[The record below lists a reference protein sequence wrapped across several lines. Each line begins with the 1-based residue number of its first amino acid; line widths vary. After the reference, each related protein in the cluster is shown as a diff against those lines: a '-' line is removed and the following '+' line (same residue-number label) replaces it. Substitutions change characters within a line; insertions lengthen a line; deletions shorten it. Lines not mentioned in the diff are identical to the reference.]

1 MRYAYLLSVWLHL
14 IAAITW
20 IGGMLFLVMVVVP
33 ALRSGDRQRAVA
45 LMRDAG
51 QRFRGIGWAC
61 FGVLLLTGLFNL
73 WFRGV
78 RLAHFADVAWLA
90 SPFGHAVAIKLLL
103 FVLVLANSAVHDFWV
118 GPRATLAMQQDPRG
132 AEGERLRRLASYLG
146 RANVVVALLLVLM
159 GVIIVRGW
167 P

>member
-1 MRYAYLLSVWLHL
+1 MRYAYLVSVWLHL
-14 IAAITW
+14 LAAITW

-33 ALRSGDRQRAVA
+33 ALRAGDRQRGVA

-51 QRFRGIGWAC
+51 QRFRTIGWAC
-61 FGVLLLTGLFNL
+61 FGLLLLTGLFNL

-78 RLAHFADVAWLA
+78 RLADFANVEWLA
-90 SPFGHAVAIKLLL
+90 SPFGHAVAIKLLV
-103 FVLVLANSAVHDFWV
+103 FVVVVAVSAVHDFSV
-118 GPRATLAMQQDPRG
+118 GPRATIELQRDPRS
-132 AEGERLRRLASYLG
+132 AEGERLRRLASYMG
-146 RANVVVALLLVLM
+146 RGNVLAAMVLVAL